1 MKLRVVKYVV
11 YRYSE
16 QSDRKEVK
24 GMATSL
30 GEKIRELR
38 KRKGYTL
45 DQLAEHAKSSKS
57 YIWELENKDPPRPSG
72 EKLALI
78 ATALDVTPDYLLGV
92 ETEVGTAEDKA
103 FFRKY
108 QKMDDTQKSQIRD
121 MLEVINKK
129 R

>member
-1 MKLRVVKYVV
+1 
-11 YRYSE
+11 
-16 QSDRKEVK
+16 
-24 GMATSL
+24 MATSL

-38 KRKGYTL
+38 KKKGFTL
-45 DQLAEHAKSSKS
+45 DQLAEASESSKS

-92 ETEVGTAEDKA
+92 EPEFESAEDKA

-108 QKMDDTQKSQIRD
+108 QKMDAKTKTQIRE
-121 MLEVINKK
+121 MLDIINKK

>member
-1 MKLRVVKYVV
+1 
-11 YRYSE
+11 
-16 QSDRKEVK
+16 
-24 GMATSL
+24 MATSL
-30 GEKIRELR
+30 GDRLRELR
-38 KRKGYTL
+38 KKKGYTL
-45 DQLAEHAKSSKS
+45 DELATRSDSSKS

-78 ATALDVTPDYLLGV
+78 AAALDTTPDFLLGV
-92 ETEVGTAEDKA
+92 EMEPELAEDKA

-108 QKMDDTQKSQIRD
+108 QKMDPQQKTQIRE

>member
-1 MKLRVVKYVV
+1 
-11 YRYSE
+11 
-16 QSDRKEVK
+16 
-24 GMATSL
+24 MATSL

-38 KRKGYTL
+38 KKKGYTL
-45 DQLAEHAKSSKS
+45 DQLAERSESSKS
-57 YIWELENKDPPRPSG
+57 YVWELENKDPPRPSG

-78 ATALDVTPDYLLGV
+78 AEALDVTPDYLLGLD
-92 ETEVGTAEDKA
+92 TEVESAEDKA

-108 QKMDDTQKSQIRD
+108 QKMDAPQKTQIRE

>member
-1 MKLRVVKYVV
+1 M
-11 YRYSE
+11 S
-16 QSDRKEVK
+16 
-24 GMATSL
+24 TSL
-30 GEKIRELR
+30 GDRIRELR
-38 KRKGYTL
+38 KKKGFTL
-45 DQLAEHAKSSKS
+45 DELAERAESSKS

-78 ATALDVTPDYLLGV
+78 ASALDVTTDYLLGAD
-92 ETEVGTAEDKA
+92 TEELSTAEDKA

-108 QKMDDTQKSQIRD
+108 QKMDADRKLQIRE